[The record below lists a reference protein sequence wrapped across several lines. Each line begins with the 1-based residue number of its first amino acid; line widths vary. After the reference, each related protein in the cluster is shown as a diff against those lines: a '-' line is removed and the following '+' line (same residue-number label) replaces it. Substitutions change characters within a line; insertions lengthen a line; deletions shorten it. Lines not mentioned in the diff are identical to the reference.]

1 MFSFF
6 SSIGGFITSI
16 VNFIIKSIEVFYLLL
31 KTIVNAFTFI
41 TSTLIYMP
49 PFVLTFVVAIVSFCV
64 FVQILNKGS

>member
-16 VNFIIKSIEVFYLLL
+16 VNFIIKSFEVLYLLL

-49 PFVLTFVVAIVSFCV
+49 SFVLTFVVAIVSFCV